1 MNIAINTTLAAIAQ
15 TSSDGLHRPSD
26 GGTGC
31 ILQASGTADSFGGK
45 DDDMRE
51 GDLPQKGIEAMD
63 AAAVVA
69 GRVRARLQNALRPKE
84 ARTPEESKAH
94 GRDLREKVPLES
106 HGDWVPTPDRPD
118 PVALLKEQGKSRLQD
133 LLPVRYERMA
143 ASAFTFYRGGALVM
157 AWDLSKTPSTGIEV
171 QACGDAHISNFGLFN
186 SPERRTVFDIND
198 FDETLP
204 GPWEWDVKRLAA
216 SVEICGRDR
225 GFPEADRADMV
236 LSCVQGYRQAMREF
250 AKMGN
255 LDVWYAH
262 MDVDTLQERFAD
274 QMPKKTRKA
283 AEKTV
288 EKAKGKDSTRAIAK
302 LTEVVDGKLRVVS
315 DPPIVVPMRDIVA
328 QAGFT
333 NAQQE
338 RSIDVAKL
346 VGRILSEY
354 RLTLPPDKRRL
365 VEQYEGVD
373 IARKVVG
380 VGSVGTRAWIVV
392 MRGAG
397 NDDPLVLQVKEAQES
412 VLERFVGKSAFHEHG
427 ERVVRGQQ
435 AMQTAS
441 DMLLG
446 WCRLPGEDGH
456 LKDYYVRQ
464 LWDGKGSIDLDR
476 PSCKGLVE
484 LSRACGWTLAHAHA
498 RSGDRFAIA
507 SYMGKKDVF
516 DQAIARFARA
526 YADQNERDYER
537 FMQAVE
543 AGELPCASMEDR
555 G

>member
-1 MNIAINTTLAAIAQ
+1 M
-15 TSSDGLHRPSD
+15 S
-26 GGTGC
+26 
-31 ILQASGTADSFGGK
+31 
-45 DDDMRE
+45 E
-51 GDLPQKGIEAMD
+51 GDLSQKGIAAMD
-63 AAAVVA
+63 AAAEVA

-84 ARTPEESKAH
+84 ARTPEDSKAH
-94 GRDLREKVPLES
+94 GKDLREKVPLES
-106 HGDWVPTPDRPD
+106 HGDWAPASDRPD
-118 PVALLKEQGKSRLQD
+118 PVSLLKEQGASRLQD
-133 LLPVRYERMA
+133 LLPVRYERMS
-143 ASAFTFYRGGALVM
+143 ASAFTFYRGGALIM

-225 GFPEADRADMV
+225 GFSEAERTDMV
-236 LSCVQGYRQAMREF
+236 ISCVQGYRQAMREF

-262 MDVDTLQERFAD
+262 MDVDALQERFAA
-274 QMPKKTRKA
+274 QMPKKARKA
-283 AEKTV
+283 ARKAV

-302 LTEVVDGKLRVVS
+302 LTEVVDGRLRVVS
-315 DPPIVVPMRDIVA
+315 DPPIVVPLRDIVA
-328 QAGFT
+328 GAGRMG
-333 NAQQE
+333 AQQE
-338 RSIDVAKL
+338 RSVDVAKL
-346 VGRILSEY
+346 VSRVLSEY
-354 RLTLPPDKRRL
+354 RLTLSPEKRRL

-412 VLERFVGKSAFHEHG
+412 VLERFVGKSAYREHG
-427 ERVVRGQQ
+427 ERVVQGQR
-435 AMQTAS
+435 AMQTAG

-446 WCRLPGEDGH
+446 WCRLPGEDGR

-464 LWDGKGSIDLDR
+464 LWDGKGGIDLDR
-476 PSCKGLVE
+476 LPQKGLAD

-498 RSGDRFAIA
+498 RTGDRFAIA
-507 SYMGKKDVF
+507 SYLGKKDTF
-516 DQAIARFARA
+516 DQAIARFAQA
-526 YADQNERDYER
+526 YADQNERDYAR
-537 FMQAVE
+537 FLQAVE
-543 AGELPCASMEDR
+543 DGELPC
-555 G
+555 GNGKVVG